1 MMTKYYKSCRFKK
14 WLLQKLLQLSKSFI
28 SRSMINTF
36 KSNNWWKQL
45 NRLKHLLRC
54 RIFINKLRM
63 LLRHITLLSLKSRI
77 LRSCSTLIE
86 IFLVLRASSIDF
98 TSFTNS
104 SLFLSIN
111 VCIVNKSKFNELL
124 IFQRKVKVFSIL
136 FLSTSSFDTFFHAE
150 LWSSSIR
157 TSKTFN
163 ARSFSNANTK
173 TCFCLTILT
182 LDYYKNYYKYE

>member
-1 MMTKYYKSCRFKK
+1 MMTRYYKSCRSRR
-14 WLLQKLLQLSKSFI
+14 WLLQKLLQLSKSLI
-28 SRSMINTF
+28 SRSMIDTF
-36 KSNNWWKQL
+36 KSNNWCEQL
-45 NRLKHLLRC
+45 DRLKHLLRC
-54 RIFINKLRM
+54 RIFISKLRM
-63 LLRHITLLSLKSRI
+63 LLRHIALLSLKSRI

-86 IFLVLRASSIDF
+86 IFLALRASSIDF
-98 TSFTNS
+98 ISFTNS

-111 VCIVNKSKFNELL
+111 VCIVNRLKSNELL

-136 FLSTSSFDTFFHAE
+136 SLSTSSSDTFFHAE
-150 LWSSSIR
+150 LWSSSID

-182 LDYYKNYYKYE
+182 LDYYKDYYKYE